1 VASISATGLTARA
14 TALAGLTACE
24 KIAADAAEAIELA
37 DIAPKLRPDS
47 REYGMVEHALGK
59 IAENSGDYAA
69 AFGHFGRANAAAE
82 FPFDLGILRLRY
94 GTQRAI
100 FTREFLSA
108 RRNFGCESEKPVFI
122 VGMPRSGTTLTE
134 QIIASHPAAAGA
146 GESPMIRRI
155 ARNLGIGADLPAAAR
170 AAAAL
175 DAGSTQ
181 RLAESYLAALP
192 PASGTALRVTDK
204 MPLNFEHLG
213 LIALLF
219 PQARIIHCRRDPLDV
234 CVSCFTNPMK
244 AEATPGDIA
253 GLGSYYREYARLMEH
268 WRAVLPMPIFESQY
282 EDLVESFE
290 ERARALIA
298 FVGLP
303 WDPACLS
310 FYETE
315 RSVFTPSAMQVRQ
328 PIYKSSVGRWRR
340 YEKHLGPLK
349 AALGDLVTAD

>member
-1 VASISATGLTARA
+1 
-14 TALAGLTACE
+14 
-24 KIAADAAEAIELA
+24 
-37 DIAPKLRPDS
+37 
-47 REYGMVEHALGK
+47 
-59 IAENSGDYAA
+59 
-69 AFGHFGRANAAAE
+69 
-82 FPFDLGILRLRY
+82 
-94 GTQRAI
+94 
-100 FTREFLSA
+100 
-108 RRNFGCESEKPVFI
+108 
-122 VGMPRSGTTLTE
+122 
-134 QIIASHPAAAGA
+134 
-146 GESPMIRRI
+146 
-155 ARNLGIGADLPAAAR
+155 
-170 AAAAL
+170 
-175 DAGSTQ
+175 
-181 RLAESYLAALP
+181 
-192 PASGTALRVTDK
+192 